1 MKIRSKLLVLLL
13 SVSLL
18 PVLAIVFLTR
28 ISIRHLS
35 SQISND
41 IQTKELRD
49 ATEGLTVH
57 VHNYREAIMGSVSS
71 LRVSLQL
78 QVREIENRLAI
89 QNPLPH
95 SVPDKAAYGLYDTL
109 TDLSTINETSLS
121 QEGQPHPKDLDFQKQ
136 TLFLAEDVVPKKI
149 QKDTA
154 RLWTMTPIYH
164 DLYES
169 NRGRIFWLYTGLEN
183 GLYTCYPGED
193 IPQTPADYDPRKRN
207 WYRAAAVHKR

>member
-13 SVSLL
+13 TVSLL

-57 VHNYREAIMGSVSS
+57 VHNYREAIVGLASS

-89 QNPLPH
+89 QSPPPH
-95 SVPDKAAYGLYDTL
+95 PVSDKAAYGLYGTL
-109 TDLSTINETSLS
+109 TDLSAINETSLLQS
-121 QEGQPHPKDLDFQKQ
+121 VQ
-136 TLFLAEDVVPKKI
+136 TDP
-149 QKDTA
+149 Q
-154 RLWTMTPIYH
+154 
-164 DLYES
+164 
-169 NRGRIFWLYTGLEN
+169 GL
-183 GLYTCYPGED
+183 
-193 IPQTPADYDPRKRN
+193 
-207 WYRAAAVHKR
+207 